1 MFRPSQHIINAFIER
16 LKSEYYDLFADG
28 PPGHMDTIVV
38 VARRALN
45 RIARSDAIYHDLDH
59 TLQVTLVGQD
69 ILRGRMVRDG
79 DVDSIDWVN
88 FVCSLLC
95 FATGFSRDVCV
106 GDTETECIINDAG
119 DKVTMPRGATDAYL
133 WPYFADRSKIFV
145 RQRFKNHD
153 VLSAE
158 RMAENIEYARFPPP
172 TDRNLDTDTYPGL
185 LRASHIIG
193 AIADPSYMLKMTPL
207 MIELEES
214 GMANQLGYKTPLEF
228 RNNYDKL
235 FWTVLHPI
243 VADGI
248 ALLKMTDQ
256 GREWLANMYAH
267 VLMVEHD
274 EVDL

>member
-16 LKSEYYDLFADG
+16 LRSEYFGIFADG
-28 PPGHMDTIVV
+28 PDGHLDTIVV

-45 RIARSDAIYHDLDH
+45 RIARSDAVYHDLDH

-79 DVDSIDWVN
+79 DVESIDWVH

-95 FATGFSRDVCV
+95 FATGFARDIC
-106 GDTETECIINDAG
+106 AG
-119 DKVTMPRGATDAYL
+119 DDGSECVIDEKGGKITLPRGATDAFL

-145 RQRFKNHD
+145 RQQFKGHNLLD
-153 VLSAE
+153 CE

-172 TDRNLDTDTYPGL
+172 TDRNLDTGTYPGL

-193 AIADPSYMLKMTPL
+193 AIADPKFMQKMTPL
-207 MIELEES
+207 MLELEES
-214 GMANQLGYKTPLEF
+214 GMAGQLGYNSPVDF
-228 RNNYDKL
+228 RNDYDQL
-235 FWTVLHPI
+235 FWNVLQPI
-243 VADGI
+243 VADGV
-248 ALLKMTDQ
+248 AYLKMTDQ
-256 GREWLANMYAH
+256 GRAWLANTYAH
-267 VLMVEHD
+267 VLVVEHD